1 MQSEYMAV
9 SYKNNITAALCPQD
23 RPAYVTV
30 CLLYVWIS
38 VCGQLGLRQTSIP
51 ISCLCVC
58 TCAVC
63 SMLLASISVVVS
75 KWVLAKGR
83 SCGSQQNY
91 VQVRDALY
99 GTNPYYRT
107 ISLGSCCTLTE
118 ATTRKQEVVSK
129 CRCLLMT
136 HKIIA
141 FSFWSYILCFS
152 VN

>member
-1 MQSEYMAV
+1 MAV
-9 SYKNNITAALCPQD
+9 SHKNNITAALCPQD

-38 VCGQLGLRQTSIP
+38 VCGQLGLRQTSRP

-58 TCAVC
+58 MNVHVQCAC
-63 SMLLASISVVVS
+63 MLLASISVVVS

-83 SCGSQQNY
+83 SCGSRQNY

-118 ATTRKQEVVSK
+118 AISRRQEVVSK
-129 CRCLLMT
+129 CGCLLMT
-136 HKIIA
+136 QDD
-141 FSFWSYILCFS
+141 WTYMLCFS
-152 VN
+152 VIKMT